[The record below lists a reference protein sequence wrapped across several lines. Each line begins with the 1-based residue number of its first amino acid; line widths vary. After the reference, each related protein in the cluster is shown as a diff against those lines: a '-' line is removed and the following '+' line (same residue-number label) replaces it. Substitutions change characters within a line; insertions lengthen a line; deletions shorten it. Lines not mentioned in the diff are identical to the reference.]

1 MMVFFLKNRH
11 PAFKRT
17 LEKQCGLQ
25 PERQRIGKGEE
36 MSLDPRRIVA
46 ELKELR
52 ALTSDENGARAS
64 QKID

>member
-1 MMVFFLKNRH
+1 
-11 PAFKRT
+11 
-17 LEKQCGLQ
+17 
-25 PERQRIGKGEE
+25 